1 MIEKKEEHKKKKIG
15 LLYLSLHNQ
24 LKKKYGINSIISRK
38 EFFCKLGKHFM
49 IPIDL
54 RYYILLEMV
63 KTNLIEKIN
72 RDSIKILPCDID
84 IEKLEDRNKI
94 VQLINLIICN

>member
-1 MIEKKEEHKKKKIG
+1 
-15 LLYLSLHNQ
+15 
-24 LKKKYGINSIISRK
+24 
-38 EFFCKLGKHFM
+38 M

-63 KTNLIEKIN
+63 KTNLVEKIN

-94 VQLINLIICN
+94 VQLINLIVCN